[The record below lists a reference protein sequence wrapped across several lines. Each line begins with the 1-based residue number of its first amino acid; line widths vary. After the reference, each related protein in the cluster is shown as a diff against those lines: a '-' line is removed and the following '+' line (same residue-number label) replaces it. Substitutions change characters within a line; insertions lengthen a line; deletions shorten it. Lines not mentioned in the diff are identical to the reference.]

1 MKTVYVLLISLLFA
15 VACSSNDPEP
25 IVDPS
30 GLAADTAPC
39 GAWVLTPYD
48 GLYYRTCSN
57 STSTWPQY
65 KKPGDPDPATIAGK
79 LGEDICTCSLWESGF
94 AIGVVSKI
102 CVKVHN
108 GTASWT
114 QPIYR
119 PEGGVGDVD
128 LHVDT
133 EWICDHWQ

>member
-1 MKTVYVLLISLLFA
+1 MKKFLFIALAIAFA
-15 VACSSNDPEP
+15 VSCSEEKDYLKPDAIGKSASD
-25 IVDPS
+25 
-30 GLAADTAPC
+30 GPC
-39 GAWVLTPYD
+39 GAWVLTPYS

-65 KKPGDPDPATIAGK
+65 KKAGDTDPATIAGK

-94 AIGVVSKI
+94 AIGVVSKV

-114 QPIYR
+114 QPIYK
-119 PEGGVGDVD
+119 PEGGADVP

-133 EWICDHWQ
+133 EWICDHWN